1 MWYNSVWWNA
11 LLVLVMLGLAIAARI
26 SYVRYLGNSIIDKAN
41 KSESFIDNMAEA
53 EMARSFSKGMFIA
66 TILQFI
72 FCFLPAVLH

>member
-26 SYVRYLGNSIIDKAN
+26 SYVHYLGNSIIDKAN